1 MYRPLARSV
10 LEKSLPILMPRKRR
24 SQNSPEHSGYQQLS
38 ARSYPMK
45 RRLPPEPCGL
55 SKTTRRTPNSK
66 PTRIQALNLS
76 TDLGALT
83 GEKPAWLAPTH
94 ATTIPQP
101 STTHTTDHHSRYRLH
116 SLFVQQL
123 RQTHSGGETTQ
134 ARVPKVSC
142 DETIRR
148 SAARPREEH
157 SRWAL
162 SLKGQ
167 AFLPGPA
174 LTVTEEL

>member
-10 LEKSLPILMPRKRR
+10 LEKSLPILMPRERR

-76 TDLGALT
+76 TDLGGLL
-83 GEKPAWLAPTH
+83 PAKNRRGLHQHTPH
-94 ATTIPQP
+94 
-101 STTHTTDHHSRYRLH
+101 HTTAKHNTHYRPPFSIQT
-116 SLFVQQL
+116 SLAFRAATKTDALGRRNDASARAQSPL
-123 RQTHSGGETTQ
+123 RRN
-134 ARVPKVSC
+134 A
-142 DETIRR
+142 
-148 SAARPREEH
+148 
-157 SRWAL
+157 
-162 SLKGQ
+162 
-167 AFLPGPA
+167 
-174 LTVTEEL
+174 